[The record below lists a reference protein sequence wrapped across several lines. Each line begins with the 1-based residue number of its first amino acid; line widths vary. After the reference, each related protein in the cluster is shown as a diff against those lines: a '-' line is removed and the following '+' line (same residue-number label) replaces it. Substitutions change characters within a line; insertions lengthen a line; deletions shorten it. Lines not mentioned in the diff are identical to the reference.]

1 MISSVLLVVNIYA
14 QYDFSLLILLIA
26 LYICVVKSESFFLYN
41 LQVLYIFKDL
51 LMQDYKNI
59 LLISFWLFYRFIPN
73 VYCNYSLF
81 L

>member
-1 MISSVLLVVNIYA
+1 MISSVLLFANIYA

-26 LYICVVKSESFFLYN
+26 LYVCVVKSESFFLYN
-41 LQVLYIFKDL
+41 LQVLYIFKDF

-59 LLISFWLFYRFIPN
+59 LIFFWLFYRFIPN
-73 VYCNYSLF
+73 VCCNYNLF